1 MELTK
6 KTTILFP
13 EPFYRNLVQMAASRG
28 TSVGK
33 LVRDACAKEY
43 RIVANDD
50 AAEAVQQLAEMSL
63 PVSDVD
69 TMKRESVP
77 TAEELLP

>member
-1 MELTK
+1 MGLTK

-13 EPFYRNLVQMAASRG
+13 ESFYRNLAETAKSRG
-28 TSVGK
+28 TSVGR

-43 RIVANDD
+43 GIGSTDG
-50 AAEAVQQLAEMSL
+50 AAEAVRDLAELSL
-63 PVSDVD
+63 PVADVG

-77 TAEELLP
+77 ASEDTP

>member
-13 EPFYRNLVQMAASRG
+13 EPFYRNLARTAKRRG
-28 TSVGK
+28 KSVGQ

-43 RIVANDD
+43 GISCRDEAGESVGLL
-50 AAEAVQQLAEMSL
+50 AAMSL
-63 PVSDVD
+63 PVADPG

-77 TAEELLP
+77 GPSELMA